1 VGFYK
6 SFGRPIAKVFLG
18 AVFTYQVVYW
28 TWVKLETDEIKEKKN
43 GRNFSPSHLEDLAD
57 MWRL

>member
-18 AVFTYQVVYW
+18 AVFTYQLSYY
-28 TWVKLETDEIKEKKN
+28 TWVKLETDEVKENK
-43 GRNFSPSHLEDLAD
+43 RSEPSQNQTLGEVH
-57 MWRL
+57 